1 MNATIRPA
9 TTDDLPAVLEIERDS
24 FPSQHWGEEEFL
36 SYRCTVIEADGRIA
50 GFVVMRELF
59 HGPPPELEILNLAIA
74 PAFRQLG
81 LASVLLSS
89 ELQLGSTYLL
99 EVRESNTAARRLYE
113 KFGFREISR
122 RTNYYRAPTETAIVM
137 QVK

>member
-1 MNATIRPA
+1 MNVTIRPA
-9 TTDDLPAVLEIERDS
+9 TPKDLPAVLEIEKDS
-24 FPSQHWGEEEFL
+24 FPSQHWSEEDFL
-36 SYRCTVIEADGRIA
+36 SYRCTVIEAEGQIA

-59 HGPPPELEILNLAIA
+59 NGPPPELEILNLAMA
-74 PAFRQLG
+74 PVFRRLG

-89 ELQLGSTYLL
+89 ELQPGRTYFL

-122 RTNYYRAPTETAIVM
+122 RANYYRSPPETAIVM